1 MLEERF
7 ASLSTGGRVAANL
20 RFLRPGKFQEGLS

>member
-7 ASLSTGGRVAANL
+7 AGLSAAGRFAASL